1 MQQRELGGGKKEI
14 RRKDLSNLLTRP
26 TDEKRLGVE
35 VKSHPA
41 PPVINLPTAAGEEK
55 STEEMREVI

>member
-1 MQQRELGGGKKEI
+1 LGKEEI
-14 RRKDLSNLLTRP
+14 RRKDLCNLVTRP
-26 TDEKRLGVE
+26 TDEKRLGVGE

-41 PPVINLPTAAGEEK
+41 PPLINLPTAAGEEK

>member
-1 MQQRELGGGKKEI
+1 LEGGKEEI

-26 TDEKRLGVE
+26 TDEKRLGVAE

-41 PPVINLPTAAGEEK
+41 PLVINLPTAAGEEK

>member
-1 MQQRELGGGKKEI
+1 MEEI

-26 TDEKRLGVE
+26 TDEKRLGVAE

-55 STEEMREVI
+55 SMEEMREVI